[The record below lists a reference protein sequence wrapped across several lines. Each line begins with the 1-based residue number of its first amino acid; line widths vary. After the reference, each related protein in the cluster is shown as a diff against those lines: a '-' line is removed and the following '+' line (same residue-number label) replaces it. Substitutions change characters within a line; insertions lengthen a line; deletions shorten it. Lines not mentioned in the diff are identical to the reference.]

1 MLEQML
7 FDLNNFLFT
16 AVALLTAITI
26 HEYSHAR
33 MALHFGDATAKMYG
47 RLSLN
52 PLKHLDP
59 IGAVML
65 LLFRF
70 GWAKPVPIN
79 ARNFDNYK
87 KGTIWVSLAGPLA
100 NVALAVV
107 VALLWR
113 FLSFLPIPLDM
124 SIIIGRLFNLLIIY
138 NVFFAIFNLI
148 PLPPLDGSKVLGMLL
163 PPKQSY
169 YYSQYMGQIEQY
181 GFWVLVLLVATGA
194 LNLIMMPFI
203 KILMFIMELIK
214 GSTIF

>member
-1 MLEQML
+1 MLERVL

-33 MALHFGDATAKMYG
+33 TALYFGDATAKMYG

-52 PLKHLDP
+52 PMKHLDP
-59 IGAVML
+59 IGALML
-65 LLFRF
+65 LFFRF

-100 NVALAVV
+100 NIALAAVT
-107 VALLWR
+107 ALLWR
-113 FLSFLPIPLDM
+113 FLSLLPLPFEALA
-124 SIIIGRLFNLLIIY
+124 IISRLFNLLIIY

-169 YYSQYMGQIEQY
+169 YYSQYMSQIEQY
-181 GFWVLVLLVATGA
+181 GFWVLILLVATGV
-194 LNLIMMPFI
+194 LNIIMMPFI
-203 KILMFIMELIK
+203 NILMFIMALLK
-214 GSTIF
+214 GTAIF